1 MGAGEWERR
10 WWGVR
15 QSCEPQTRA
24 CAGQFARGRAAM
36 PAPSE
41 ASWVDAGPTPG
52 QEVEESEPE
61 DAGPEEA
68 PAAADE
74 EGTAGP
80 EDAGP
85 EDAGPEEAPAAAAGA
100 DGADEEELGAGQ
112 TGPNHL
118 TTPPPSLASH
128 PAAPRPTPPC
138 AGRAGPGLCAAA
150 RRPGRAAGRRPPA
163 AGPGWL
169 LAAGDS
175 GPADES
181 DEGPAASDAEEGPD
195 DEVKLEI
202 LAGLDLDD
210 AASEVSV
217 ATSSVGTSSWGR
229 VSHADVPV
237 GFNLGPGLAPPPW
250 PSARGPT
257 PKAWSYATDET
268 GGGGPVW

>member
-1 MGAGEWERR
+1 
-10 WWGVR
+10 
-15 QSCEPQTRA
+15 
-24 CAGQFARGRAAM
+24 M

-41 ASWVDAGPTPG
+41 ASWVDAGPVPG
-52 QEVEESEPE
+52 QEVEEEPE

-68 PAAADE
+68 PAAAGADGADE
-74 EGTAGP
+74 EGT
-80 EDAGP
+80 AGP

-118 TTPPPSLASH
+118 TTPPLPS
-128 PAAPRPTPPC
+128 PRTPPRRVPRRP
-138 AGRAGPGLCAAA
+138 APAGPGPGCAPQRVA
-150 RRPGRAAGRRPPA
+150 RARAAGRPPPA

-181 DEGPAASDAEEGPD
+181 NEGPAASDAEEGPD

-202 LAGLDLDD
+202 LADLDLDD

-217 ATSSVGTSSWGR
+217 AASSSVGTSSWGH
-229 VSHADVPV
+229 VSHRDVPF
-237 GFNLGPGLAPPPW
+237 GYFEGDLAPPAW
-250 PSARGPT
+250 PSAKGPT